1 MMVRQV
7 LVCMKGTGRLSRAK
21 PNRQTELETLRA
33 EVGERE
39 GGPDWSQ
46 EETGGERRPTRR
58 QPMKGSVERRL
69 LWWSGSWR
77 TSLRYWGSR
86 RAV

>member
-39 GGPDWSQ
+39 GGR
-46 EETGGERRPTRR
+46 TGARRR
-58 QPMKGSVERRL
+58 QGGR
-69 LWWSGSWR
+69 GD
-77 TSLRYWGSR
+77 
-86 RAV
+86 

>member
-1 MMVRQV
+1 MVRLV

-21 PNRQTELETLRA
+21 PNRQTELQTLRA

-39 GGPDWSQ
+39 RVWPVSSQ
-46 EETGGERRPTRR
+46 EETGGERRPSRK

-69 LWWSGSWR
+69 LWWRGS
-77 TSLRYWGSR
+77 
-86 RAV
+86 